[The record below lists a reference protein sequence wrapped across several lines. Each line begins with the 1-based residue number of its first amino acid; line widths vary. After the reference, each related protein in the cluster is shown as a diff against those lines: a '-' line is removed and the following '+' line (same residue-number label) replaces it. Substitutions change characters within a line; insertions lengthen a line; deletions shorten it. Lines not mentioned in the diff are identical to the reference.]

1 MATPAHDKYFLKSL
15 HDEIDLFDRKLAHM
29 LKYETAGSEA
39 DRRAL
44 ASKLATKRE
53 TLARTARQL
62 ASEGIE
68 FKPSDLP
75 RSFRDSE
82 TLSTLAPVS
91 EEAQP
96 APTAIAGTPQAP
108 RAVLAGRKSL
118 SPFSGT
124 VLDGQAN
131 IEAYKRARSKPGLS
145 QA

>member
-29 LKYETAGSEA
+29 LKYDTAGTAAE
-39 DRRAL
+39 RQVT
-44 ASKLATKRE
+44 ASKLAAKRE
-53 TLARTARQL
+53 TLVRTAKQL
-62 ASEGIE
+62 ASDGIE

-75 RSFRDSE
+75 RSFRSSEGEAIEVPASE
-82 TLSTLAPVS
+82 TA
-91 EEAQP
+91 
-96 APTAIAGTPQAP
+96 PQAASEPVVAPQGP